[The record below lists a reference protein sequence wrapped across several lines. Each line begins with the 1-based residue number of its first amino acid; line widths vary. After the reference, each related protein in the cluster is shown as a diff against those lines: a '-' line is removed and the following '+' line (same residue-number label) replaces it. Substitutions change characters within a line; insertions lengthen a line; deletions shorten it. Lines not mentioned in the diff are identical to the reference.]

1 MYTHYSQWSP
11 CRPIIYMQEYKP
23 PDRIRK
29 FQVKLIAP
37 WSCCKAI
44 FSQFTNMNICSPH
57 RICKGILHSYLFFI
71 VYYEWAVIKCS
82 KVSHGF
88 GLARNRGAC
97 VVFKA
102 VWMETQILLACAAF
116 AGLFQDQADFFC
128 FVLMHFIFSSL
139 QKADYQ
145 CVHALLIYIAFT
157 SSWYFFRSMY
167 KRGLGPQKSYDK
179 LQCFLRFS
187 SLQKADSTVFMH
199 SSLPTVCQ

>member
-1 MYTHYSQWSP
+1 
-11 CRPIIYMQEYKP
+11 MQEHKP

-29 FQVKLIAP
+29 FQLKLIAH
-37 WSCCKAI
+37 WSRCKAI

-57 RICKGILHSYLFFI
+57 WIRKGILHSYLIFI

-97 VVFKA
+97 VVVKA

-116 AGLFQDQADFFC
+116 AGLFQDQAAFC
-128 FVLMHFIFSSL
+128 SFVLMHFIFSSL

-179 LQCFLRFS
+179 LHCFFYMFFIAAKS
-187 SLQKADSTVFMH
+187 WFYCFHA
-199 SSLPTVCQ
+199 